1 MIIINNQQRDLLKEI
16 IFLNRGI
23 RRTERRLLRKYA
35 RKHGLA
41 PNELLLIDTL
51 VDFPDNSVIGLAE
64 ILELNKSTVSTII
77 KGLIAK
83 QLVSRQ
89 VDPANQSRFK
99 LNATVK
105 GRNLSEGIY
114 NAYLDELNTVF
125 SLDQLDLGKI
135 KDVLTRVHSHIQ

>member
-1 MIIINNQQRDLLKEI
+1 M
-16 IFLNRGI
+16 
-23 RRTERRLLRKYA
+23 
-35 RKHGLA
+35 
-41 PNELLLIDTL
+41 
-51 VDFPDNSVIGLAE
+51 DFPDNSVIGLAE